1 MDQKKIKFKQ
11 SILKPKILYGKGIKN
26 NNNKNPENQI
36 KVEKCQIAK
45 TKNAM

>member
-1 MDQKKIKFKQ
+1 MGQKKIKFKQ
-11 SILKPKILYGKGIKN
+11 SVLKPKILYGKGIK